1 MSTGSASDVSADAY
15 GMGSGFKIDTTKSY
29 RVKTQFFAAE
39 GEMEFEYTELKRIV
53 TTLTQGDN
61 EVVIEQDNE
70 DYLQPLAFKLFN
82 EEMSLAIS
90 SFNVGTDNE
99 IADSCDVTC
108 SSESVME
115 IKNIRWTTD
124 DAHIEKEEEEDVFT
138 AMGPAESLNSCEP
151 GCTECHKGAWSSA
164 VNQEAF
170 VCVDTKVYKYGNAC
184 KNKKANTKVGKKCNS
199 GDDALCHWSTEFGT
213 TGDAKRAT
221 GACRTVPDQLINGD
235 MKYGNR

>member
-1 MSTGSASDVSADAY
+1 MSKGSASDVSADAY

-29 RVKTQFFAAE
+29 KVKTQFFAAE
-39 GEMEFEYTELKRIV
+39 GEMEYEYTELKKIV

-70 DYLQPLAFKLFN
+70 DYLQPLAMKLFN

-124 DAHIEKEEEEDVFT
+124 DAHIEKEDIFT
-138 AMGPAESLNSCEP
+138 YMGPADSLDSCED
-151 GCTECHKGAWSSA
+151 GCTECHKGTWSSA
-164 VNQEAF
+164 PNQDGF
-170 VCVDTKVYKYGNAC
+170 VCVDTTVYKYTNAC

-199 GDDALCHWSTEFGT
+199 GDD
-213 TGDAKRAT
+213 
-221 GACRTVPDQLINGD
+221 
-235 MKYGNR
+235 